1 MKRMNASERQNQ
13 IVDLLSQNGVMKI
26 MDIADHFNVSRE
38 TIRRD
43 LIILEDD
50 NRIKKW
56 FGGVISANEHQDFNI
71 QSIEQKIELNTDVK
85 MEICKKALEFIP
97 PQSDIFLGDGSTV
110 LCLAKL
116 LNQTSGHTI
125 ITSSVQVV
133 NACIKSNNKVIMCGG
148 MITPLG
154 MSAVGAPTIDFLSS
168 LKTDI
173 AFLGSS
179 GFKLNNGP
187 TGNDFESCNVKTTAL
202 KNAQTRILLADSSKA
217 LSSSLI
223 TFASWDEV
231 DYLITDSNLDSNVK
245 NSISES
251 TKIIFADQ

>member
-97 PQSDIFLGDGSTV
+97 PQS
-110 LCLAKL
+110 KL

-245 NSISES
+245 NRISES

>member
-85 MEICKKALEFIP
+85 MEICKKAL
-97 PQSDIFLGDGSTV
+97 
-110 LCLAKL
+110 
-116 LNQTSGHTI
+116 
-125 ITSSVQVV
+125 
-133 NACIKSNNKVIMCGG
+133 
-148 MITPLG
+148 
-154 MSAVGAPTIDFLSS
+154 
-168 LKTDI
+168 
-173 AFLGSS
+173 
-179 GFKLNNGP
+179 
-187 TGNDFESCNVKTTAL
+187 
-202 KNAQTRILLADSSKA
+202 
-217 LSSSLI
+217 
-223 TFASWDEV
+223 
-231 DYLITDSNLDSNVK
+231 
-245 NSISES
+245 
-251 TKIIFADQ
+251 